1 MAQELVLGVDP
12 DTRNTGWALAT
23 KHKLIAVGVA
33 RGDGTLESMFNAVH
47 CIPPVRDIDLIVVEG
62 QEIHHGG
69 KAPPHD
75 IIKLAQF
82 AGAIG
87 AALMGVFCCSL
98 VIPKPSEWKKQVPK
112 PIHQRRSYT
121 AYGLRCDEAAGYC
134 YPIADEAMRAVSG
147 AYLLNQSDWK
157 HVGDAIGLARWGAD
171 RA

>member
-1 MAQELVLGVDP
+1 MAQELVLGIDP

-23 KHKLIAVGVA
+23 KHKLIAVGVI
-33 RGDGTLESMFNAVH
+33 RGDGTVESMFVAAHGV
-47 CIPPVRDIDLIVVEG
+47 PVQRDMDLIGVEG

-82 AGAIG
+82 AGVIG
-87 AALMGVFCCSL
+87 AALKGIYCCPL
-98 VIPKPSEWKKQVPK
+98 EIPKPSEWKKQVPK

-134 YPIADEAMRAVSG
+134 YPVGDLSAIEG
-147 AYLLNQSDWK
+147 ASALNQGDWK

-171 RA
+171 RV